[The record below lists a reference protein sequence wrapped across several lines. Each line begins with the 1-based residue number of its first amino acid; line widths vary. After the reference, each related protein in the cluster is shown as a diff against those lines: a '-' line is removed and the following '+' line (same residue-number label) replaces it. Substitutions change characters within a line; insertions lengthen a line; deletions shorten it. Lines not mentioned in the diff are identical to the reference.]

1 MSVAGNAFCRAKLQ
15 PVLPI
20 CQKIAKDI
28 RSRYSIGY
36 IPVRTSDKAAD
47 RKIRVT
53 ASSPENKKLIVRT
66 RTAYRLP
73 ERGTA
78 K

>member
-1 MSVAGNAFCRAKLQ
+1 MPGELE
-15 PVLPI
+15 PILPI

-28 RSRYSIGY
+28 RTRYTIGY
-36 IPVRTSDKAAD
+36 HPVRTSDKAAD

-53 ASSPENKKLIVRT
+53 ASSAEHKKLIVRT

-73 ERGTA
+73 ERA
-78 K
+78 APSPVASK